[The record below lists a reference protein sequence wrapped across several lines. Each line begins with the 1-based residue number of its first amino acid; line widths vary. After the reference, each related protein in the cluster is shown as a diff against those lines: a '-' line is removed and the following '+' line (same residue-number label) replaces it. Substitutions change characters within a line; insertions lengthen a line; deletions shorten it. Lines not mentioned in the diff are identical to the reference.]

1 MSSVDVN
8 DENRGVCP
16 GGKHNSSI
24 NDIFALDQPT
34 GRPSILRQTEN
45 LPSKALP
52 KGGKVAFQTPR
63 RDPVTKRI
71 VSPTKSVKMASVDEC
86 TKAMEFLNMGQINT
100 LQKDATELPE
110 PKQEVSSYPDDN
122 MPIQSKGDYQF
133 DFDNLDSINPF
144 LGSVKTVLSPAR
156 PAVQS
161 LPTESQHTQ
170 PKDILEEPSKI
181 ESALD
186 ETLLFTP
193 SVENSL
199 VDISTDISSNE
210 SSVVTVAKVPA
221 VEEQDSCTATPDEKQ
236 PGRVSPR
243 VDQDRMSDSFM
254 DDAPLPAKGAYI
266 LNFDNLD
273 AVNPFQ
279 TGVSKIGNS
288 PVLGRKVPDIS
299 PPVEET
305 PETENKPT
313 DVFNAPEAAPGPLEL
328 VDFSI
333 DVVSS
338 ESSVV
343 TAVTPP
349 ADEVRDS
356 CTATSDEKQPAKMSP
371 TVEQDKMSDDFME
384 DAPLPAK
391 GAYILDFD
399 NLDAVNP
406 FQTGVSKIGN
416 SPVLGR
422 KVPDISPP
430 VEETPETE
438 NKPTDVFNAP
448 EAAPGPLEL
457 VDFSIDVV
465 SSESSVVTAVTPP
478 ADEVRDSCT
487 ATSDEKQP
495 AKMSPTAEQD
505 KMSDSFVE
513 DAPLLAKGAY
523 TMDFDNLDAVNPFQT
538 GGSKFQNPPVLVR
551 KVPDISPPVEETPFQ
566 ENKPPSV
573 VIPEVP
579 VQPEKK
585 PVAAVAPVS
594 ANAATTPAA
603 ESTTLPADAPI
614 KEEPVKLEFIFD
626 DGSEI
631 KRKLPPKKFGKRLAG
646 VKPKENKPECDVKP
660 TKKTSV
666 MPDAS
671 DVADVRVSKGAY
683 SFDFDKLDDP
693 NYNPFGS
700 NAGMNNN
707 LECGKGSGPVLMETS
722 IPERADKPV
731 EKEAASS
738 AWAAESVPAA
748 AESNPGATAENKA
761 ASDQDEGFQLPAERP
776 VQTLP
781 ELSELCPLT
790 QLGQSQT
797 DVSEFN
803 DEFVPGTLFM
813 GNDFDGQMDYL
824 EQFGSRS
831 FKESALRKQ
840 SLYLKFDPLM
850 RESPKKSAGPVA
862 LTHVTRPAAFV
873 SRLETPQMPEKTENK
888 AQKEDFKLFASAP
901 VAPILADLVPP
912 FPQRAITEGA
922 IIEVLKYS
930 QKDLDAA
937 IARVQAEGK
946 EKEQQWSAK
955 YKKTLG
961 DGQEMRKIIAEFE
974 LMIAK
979 MMAKQENER
988 ELAQVK
994 LDEALQ
1000 EKEQVAI
1007 DLNTMERSFSDL
1019 FKRLEKYKVVV
1030 EGYKKNEET
1039 LKVCA
1044 RDYLAR
1050 LKKEEQ
1056 RYQTLKAHAEEK
1068 ITLANGEIAEV
1079 RSKNKAEV
1087 SALQAQLRREQLKVQ
1102 SLDKT
1107 LEQKVKEAEELTK
1120 LCDELITKV
1129 QKG

>member
-1 MSSVDVN
+1 MCKIGD
-8 DENRGVCP
+8 RL
-16 GGKHNSSI
+16 
-24 NDIFALDQPT
+24 LDFST
-34 GRPSILRQTEN
+34 
-45 LPSKALP
+45 
-52 KGGKVAFQTPR
+52 
-63 RDPVTKRI
+63 
-71 VSPTKSVKMASVDEC
+71 
-86 TKAMEFLNMGQINT
+86 
-100 LQKDATELPE
+100 
-110 PKQEVSSYPDDN
+110 EVSSYPDDD

-236 PGRVSPR
+236 PERVSPR

-279 TGVSKIGNS
+279 TGVSKIGN
-288 PVLGRKVPDIS
+288 
-299 PPVEET
+299 
-305 PETENKPT
+305 
-313 DVFNAPEAAPGPLEL
+313 F
-328 VDFSI
+328 
-333 DVVSS
+333 
-338 ESSVV
+338 
-343 TAVTPP
+343 
-349 ADEVRDS
+349 
-356 CTATSDEKQPAKMSP
+356 
-371 TVEQDKMSDDFME
+371 
-384 DAPLPAK
+384 
-391 GAYILDFD
+391 
-399 NLDAVNP
+399 
-406 FQTGVSKIGN
+406 
-416 SPVLGR
+416 PVLGR

-505 KMSDSFVE
+505 KMSDDFME

-738 AWAAESVPAA
+738 AWYVYLFSRVSRAFICSEHFTCQQHLISLQVVCAFALRAAESVPAA
-748 AESNPGATAENKA
+748 AESNPGAVRELMRFNTIIIHLTSPGCVSVCVFTKPNCFFWNDRPPKTKLLLTKMRD
-761 ASDQDEGFQLPAERP
+761 SNFQLNDLCR
-776 VQTLP
+776 LF
-781 ELSELCPLT
+781 LSFLSC
-790 QLGQSQT
+790 
-797 DVSEFN
+797 
-803 DEFVPGTLFM
+803 
-813 GNDFDGQMDYL
+813 
-824 EQFGSRS
+824 
-831 FKESALRKQ
+831 
-840 SLYLKFDPLM
+840 
-850 RESPKKSAGPVA
+850 
-862 LTHVTRPAAFV
+862 
-873 SRLETPQMPEKTENK
+873 
-888 AQKEDFKLFASAP
+888 
-901 VAPILADLVPP
+901 
-912 FPQRAITEGA
+912 
-922 IIEVLKYS
+922 
-930 QKDLDAA
+930 
-937 IARVQAEGK
+937 
-946 EKEQQWSAK
+946 
-955 YKKTLG
+955 
-961 DGQEMRKIIAEFE
+961 
-974 LMIAK
+974 
-979 MMAKQENER
+979 
-988 ELAQVK
+988 
-994 LDEALQ
+994 
-1000 EKEQVAI
+1000 
-1007 DLNTMERSFSDL
+1007 
-1019 FKRLEKYKVVV
+1019 
-1030 EGYKKNEET
+1030 
-1039 LKVCA
+1039 
-1044 RDYLAR
+1044 
-1050 LKKEEQ
+1050 
-1056 RYQTLKAHAEEK
+1056 
-1068 ITLANGEIAEV
+1068 V
-1079 RSKNKAEV
+1079 R
-1087 SALQAQLRREQLKVQ
+1087 
-1102 SLDKT
+1102 
-1107 LEQKVKEAEELTK
+1107 
-1120 LCDELITKV
+1120 
-1129 QKG
+1129 

>member
-1 MSSVDVN
+1 MHVAVVDHGYKMSSVDVN

-52 KGGKVAFQTPR
+52 KGAKVAFQTPR

-100 LQKDATELPE
+100 LQKATELPQ
-110 PKQEVSSYPDDN
+110 PKQEVSSYPDDD
-122 MPIQSKGDYQF
+122 MPIQSKGGYQF
-133 DFDNLDSINPF
+133 DFDNLDSIDPF

-156 PAVQS
+156 PAVQAP
-161 LPTESQHTQ
+161 PTETQHTQ
-170 PKDILEEPSKI
+170 PKDISEEPSKI

-186 ETLLFTP
+186 ETLPFTP

-210 SSVVTVAKVPA
+210 SSVVTVAKVRA

-266 LNFDNLD
+266 LDFDNLD

-279 TGVSKIGNS
+279 TGASKIGNS
-288 PVLGRKVPDIS
+288 PPHGRKVPDIS
-299 PPVEET
+299 PPVEKT
-305 PETENKPT
+305 PEKENKPT
-313 DVFNAPEAAPGPLEL
+313 DVFNALEAAPGPLEL
-328 VDFSI
+328 VD
-333 DVVSS
+333 VSS
-338 ESSVV
+338 ESRVV
-343 TAVTPP
+343 TAATPP

-356 CTATSDEKQPAKMSP
+356 CTATSDEKPPAEMSP
-371 TVEQDKMSDDFME
+371 TVEQDNMSDD
-384 DAPLPAK
+384 
-391 GAYILDFD
+391 
-399 NLDAVNP
+399 
-406 FQTGVSKIGN
+406 
-416 SPVLGR
+416 
-422 KVPDISPP
+422 
-430 VEETPETE
+430 
-438 NKPTDVFNAP
+438 
-448 EAAPGPLEL
+448 
-457 VDFSIDVV
+457 
-465 SSESSVVTAVTPP
+465 
-478 ADEVRDSCT
+478 
-487 ATSDEKQP
+487 
-495 AKMSPTAEQD
+495 
-505 KMSDSFVE
+505 FVE

-523 TMDFDNLDAVNPFQT
+523 AMDFDNLDAVNPFQT
-538 GGSKFQNPPVLVR
+538 GGSKIPNSPVPVR
-551 KVPDISPPVEETPFQ
+551 KVPDISPPVEETPLQ
-566 ENKPPSV
+566 EDKPPGV
-573 VIPEVP
+573 VVPEVP

-585 PVAAVAPVS
+585 PVAAAAPVS
-594 ANAATTPAA
+594 ANAAPAPAA
-603 ESTTLPADAPI
+603 ESTTVPADAPI
-614 KEEPVKLEFIFD
+614 KGEPVKLEFNFD
-626 DGSEI
+626 DGSEV

-646 VKPKENKPECDVKP
+646 VKPKEKKPECDVKP
-660 TKKTSV
+660 TKKPSV
-666 MPDAS
+666 MPDAG
-671 DVADVRVSKGAY
+671 DVADVPVSKGAY

-700 NAGMNNN
+700 NAGLNNN
-707 LECGKGSGPVLMETS
+707 LECGKGSGPMLTETS
-722 IPERADKPV
+722 IPKRADTPV

-761 ASDQDEGFQLPAERP
+761 ASDQDEGFQLAAERP

-790 QLGQSQT
+790 QLGKSQT

-803 DEFVPGTLFM
+803 EEFVPGSLFM
-813 GNDFDGQMDYL
+813 ANDFDGQMDYL
-824 EQFGSRS
+824 EQFGCSS

-850 RESPKKSAGPVA
+850 RESPKKCPGPVA
-862 LTHVTRPAAFV
+862 LTHVPRPAAFV
-873 SRLETPQMPEKTENK
+873 SRLEAPQMPEKTENE

-901 VAPILADLVPP
+901 VPPILADLGPP
-912 FPQRAITEGA
+912 FPQQAITEGA

-946 EKEQQWSAK
+946 EKEEQWSAK
-955 YKKTLG
+955 YKKTLS

-979 MMAKQENER
+979 MMANQETER

-1000 EKEQVAI
+1000 EKEQVAV

-1019 FKRLEKYKVVV
+1019 FKRLEKYKAVV

-1050 LKKEEQ
+1050 IKKEEQ

-1107 LEQKVKEAEELTK
+1107 LDQKVKEAEELTK